1 MSEFVLAA
9 IQAAP
14 VHFDREAS
22 TDKAC
27 RLIADAAEQ
36 GATFAAF
43 GECWLPGYPM
53 FAFAS
58 PMTARWRAGAAYIG
72 AAVEIPGP
80 EISRLCNAAKEA
92 KNIDVV
98 IGLSCR
104 IPGGR
109 AVRPRRRLVHHRS
122 ARGNHRR
129 AGEERG
135 NHPHRHRLSRSGS
148 VGEGGDRYRGTL
160 QPPGHL
166 SVQGRPGGGSG
177 CVVAWQW
184 TTGKQKALR
193 IVDSQGFGVLVALQG
208 LEPRTCGL

>member
-53 FAFAS
+53 FASA
-58 PMTARWRAGAAYIG
+58 PPTPARWRAGAAYIA

-80 EISRLCNAAKEA
+80 EISRLCRAAQKA
-92 KNIDVV
+92 RIDVA
-98 IGLSCR
+98 IGW
-104 IPGGR
+104 PNWTDGPR
-109 AVRPRRRLVHHRS
+109 ARCIAPSFSSAGTAASSASTASSNPRSTS
-122 ARGNHRR
+122 ARRGAR
-129 AGEERG
+129 ATARVCAST
-135 NHPHRHRLSRSGS
+135 N
-148 VGEGGDRYRGTL
+148 
-160 QPPGHL
+160 
-166 SVQGRPGGGSG
+166 
-177 CVVAWQW
+177 
-184 TTGKQKALR
+184 ALMAT
-193 IVDSQGFGVLVALQG
+193 SAG
-208 LEPRTCGL
+208 